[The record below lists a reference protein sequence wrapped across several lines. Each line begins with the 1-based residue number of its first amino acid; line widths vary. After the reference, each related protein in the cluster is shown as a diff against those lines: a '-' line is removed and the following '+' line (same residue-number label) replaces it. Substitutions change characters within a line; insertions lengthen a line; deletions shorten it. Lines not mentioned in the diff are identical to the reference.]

1 MVRRVLIAGAL
12 LVVGLPVAAVALAL
26 VLANTDWGRG
36 RIVAVV
42 EAATADGPVRV
53 RVGGLAGPLP
63 GRIVLTGLRLSD
75 RAGEFAVLDRLELV
89 WSPLALL
96 GGRLSVQSVELA
108 GGRVE
113 RAPDLPPDP
122 AAESSSPTLP
132 TLKFPAP
139 PVTVEVDSLRI
150 AGLDIGEALA
160 GRATTL
166 TAELAAGVTGEAATA
181 AGWIEAASPEGAA
194 RVDLDLAVVPA
205 DGTLRAE
212 IRATE
217 PEGGVIAG
225 LAGLADRPP
234 LDLRLTG
241 NGTLADWR
249 GRLAGGF
256 GAEAAVDLALAVT
269 GAGTGV
275 RLTVDGTATT
285 QQLLPAVL
293 RPLAGRSAELG
304 ATVRIGDDGDIAI
317 ERMALQTA
325 AGSLRGTA
333 RIDVTGVP
341 TAADVVLSVPDLA
354 VLSDLA
360 AVELSGAGAAEL
372 ELTRAGRHARVTL
385 TGSPR
390 VGGPSVDGI
399 ALDGLRLEL
408 TASAD
413 APLAALP
420 DTVAWSL
427 DGSVATPEG
436 PAEPDLVAL
445 LGPRV
450 ALQAVG
456 TAGTDGRR
464 ADVERL
470 SVVTDGALLDAS
482 ATLADGRRIRSQ
494 GALALTDL
502 RRLSALAGR
511 PLAGSAALAFD
522 GTVLLD
528 PFDLSAVLDL
538 GVADLDPGDPA
549 IAGLVGAAPTLS
561 AGITLDAGNRLT
573 VHGLLLQAAALG
585 AEGRAGID
593 LTGGGLEGR
602 IDLSAPDLAAVG
614 RALSI
619 QLAGTA
625 RAAVALG
632 GTIASPTASASWR
645 AAPLVV
651 QGTRVAELTG
661 SVTAVGLPASPAG
674 RLDMQATVGGEVVG
688 LGAGYGLAGEALRI
702 DGLALDGAGLTLRG
716 DVAVNLGAPSA
727 VGRLTMATED
737 LGRVGAAA
745 GLPLAGGTLDAEV
758 ALASGNGQSAELKG
772 RLTRL
777 ALDGGS
783 IRVASVDL
791 AGSGSGL
798 FTKPAGTLRAT
809 VGGISRDGTSLL
821 ETATLTVTSDGADAR
836 AELAVKGE
844 LGRPFDLIATASAAL
859 AASPLRASIDS
870 LQAEVGDVRIA
881 LNQPTR
887 ITLGRQP
894 RIDDLSLTVDG
905 GRVTGGGRVDP
916 EDLDVTLAVRDLPA
930 QLVRL
935 ADPTLQLS
943 GGIDAD
949 LSARGPLG
957 NPAARLNISARALR
971 STDPSLADAP
981 PLLASVEVVVKD
993 GRLTA
998 SADASVGDGAQLAL
1012 RASAGLSPG
1021 VGGAPPRLDETAPVQ
1036 ANLDADAALDRL
1048 SAFAPLAG
1056 GRLAG
1061 QASVHVVVTGT
1072 GARPMVSGTAGLRG
1086 GEVDQ
1091 PAVGL
1096 YLRDLTLDARG
1107 RGERLVIETLSA
1119 TAVGGGTLE
1128 GSGGISFDVTEGAS
1142 ADMRLVA
1149 RRLRAVDTDDAEID
1163 LDAELSLQG
1172 ALPTYRLA
1180 GTVTVLPSEIR
1191 IPDQLPVSV
1200 VELQV
1205 TEVRDGVIVRT
1216 PEQPAAGPEQGDA
1229 PVILDIAVAI
1239 PGQVFI
1245 RGRGLDSE
1253 WGGELAVTG
1262 HLDAPAVNGA
1272 LQVRRGQLGALGR
1285 TFRFDRG
1292 RVAFDGGPP
1301 DNPALDMVLATEVAD
1316 IDAMV
1321 RVSGRAQD
1329 PEIGLTSEP
1338 SLPEEE
1344 VLSRILFGSPRAQL
1358 SPLQALKLAQST
1370 AVLSGRL
1377 GSGGITDTVREA
1389 LGVDT
1394 LNIDA
1399 GDDGTSSR
1407 GASLS
1412 VGKYVAPG
1420 VFLKLQQGLSGASSK
1435 AVVEVELTDNITA
1448 ETDVGADSQSRVGV
1462 NWKLDY

>member
-1 MVRRVLIAGAL
+1 MVRRILIAGAL
-12 LVVGLPVAAVALAL
+12 LVVGLPAAVVVLAL

-36 RIVAVV
+36 RIVAAV
-42 EAATADGPVRV
+42 ETATADGPVRF

-63 GRIVLTGLRLSD
+63 GRIVLTDLRLSD
-75 RAGEFAVLDRLELV
+75 RAGEFAVLDRVELA

-96 GGRLSVQSVELA
+96 GGRLSVQAVEVT

-122 AAESSSPTLP
+122 TAEPSPPTPPTLE
-132 TLKFPAP
+132 FPAP
-139 PVTVEVDSLRI
+139 PVTVAVDSLRI
-150 AGLDIGEALA
+150 AGLEIGAALA
-160 GRATTL
+160 GRPATL
-166 TAELAAGVTGEAATA
+166 TADLGARVTGEAATA
-181 AGWIEAASPEGAA
+181 AGWIEAASTEGAA
-194 RVDLDLAVVPA
+194 RVDLDLAVVPE

-217 PEGGVIAG
+217 PAGGMVAG
-225 LAGLADRPP
+225 LAGLADRAP

-241 NGTLADWR
+241 SGTLDDWR

-256 GAEAAVDLALAVT
+256 GANAAVDLTLSVAGT
-269 GAGTGV
+269 GAGAGIRV
-275 RLTVDGTATT
+275 TVDGSATT

-293 RPLAGRSAELG
+293 QPLAGRSAELG
-304 ATVRIGDDGDIAI
+304 ATVRIGDDGDIVI
-317 ERMALQTA
+317 ERLALQAA
-325 AGSLRGTA
+325 AGSLNGTA

-341 TAADVVLSVPDLA
+341 VAAEVVLALPDLA
-354 VLSDLA
+354 MLSDLA
-360 AVELSGAGAAEL
+360 ALELAGAGEARL
-372 ELTRAGRHARVTL
+372 DLTQAGRHARVTL
-385 TGSPR
+385 TGAS
-390 VGGPSVDGI
+390 SVEGI
-399 ALDGLRLEL
+399 ELDGLRLEL

-413 APLAALP
+413 AALAGLP
-420 DTVAWSL
+420 GTVAWSL

-436 PAEPDLVAL
+436 LAAPDLVAL
-445 LGPRV
+445 LGPRI
-450 ALQAVG
+450 ALQAAG
-456 TAGTDGRR
+456 TAGTDGLR
-464 ADVERL
+464 AEVDRL
-470 SVVTDGALLDAS
+470 SVVTEGALLDAS

-494 GALALTDL
+494 GTLALTDL
-502 RRLSALAGR
+502 QRLSGLAGR

-528 PFDLSAVLDL
+528 PLDVSAVLDL
-538 GVADLDPGDPA
+538 GVADLDLGDPA
-549 IAGLVGAAPTLS
+549 IAGLVGDSPTLS

-573 VHGLLLQAAALG
+573 VHGLQLQAAALS
-585 AEGRAGID
+585 AEGEAGID
-593 LTGGGLEGR
+593 LAGGGLDGR
-602 IDLSAPDLAAVG
+602 VDLSAPDLAAVG

-619 QLAGTA
+619 QLAGAA

-645 AAPLVV
+645 VAPLVV
-651 QGTRVAELTG
+651 QGTRISALTG
-661 SVTAVGLPASPAG
+661 SATAAGLPASPAG
-674 RLDMQATVGGEVVG
+674 RLEMQATVGGEVVS
-688 LGAGYGLAGEALRI
+688 LGAGYGLADEALRI
-702 DGLALDGAGLTLRG
+702 DGLALDGAGMTLRG
-716 DVAVNLGAPSA
+716 DLAVNLGAPSA
-727 VGRLTMATED
+727 VGRLTMAAED

-745 GLPLAGGTLDAEV
+745 GLPLSGGSLQAEV
-758 ALASGNGQSAELKG
+758 DLASGNGQSAVLTG
-772 RLTRL
+772 RLTGL
-777 ALDGGS
+777 ALDGGATR
-783 IRVASVDL
+783 IASVDL
-791 AGSGSGL
+791 TGDGRGL
-798 FTKPAGTLRAT
+798 LSKPAGNLRAT
-809 VGGISRDGTSLL
+809 VGGVSRDGAVVL
-821 ETATLTVTSDGADAR
+821 ETATLTVASDGTDAR
-836 AELAVKGE
+836 AELTLQGE
-844 LGRPFDLIATASAAL
+844 AGRAYSMTASASAAL
-859 AASPLRASIDS
+859 GASPLRASIDS
-870 LQAEVGDVRIA
+870 LHAEVGDVRIA
-881 LNQPTR
+881 LSQPTR
-887 ITLGRQP
+887 ITLGREP
-894 RIDDLSLTVDG
+894 RVDDLSLTVDG

-930 QLVRL
+930 ELARL

-949 LSARGPLG
+949 LSASGPLG
-957 NPAARLNISARALR
+957 NPAARLSVSVPALR
-971 STDPSLADAP
+971 STDPTLTDVP
-981 PLLASVEVVVKD
+981 PLRASAEVLIKD
-993 GRLTA
+993 GKLTA
-998 SADASVGDGAQLAL
+998 SADASVGDGVELAV

-1021 VGGAPPRLDETAPVQ
+1021 VAGAPPRLDETGPIQ
-1036 ANLDADAALDRL
+1036 ASLDAEAALDRL

-1061 QASVHVVVTGT
+1061 QASVHLVVTGT
-1072 GARPMVSGTAGLRG
+1072 AAKPLVSGTAGLRD

-1096 YLRDLTLDARG
+1096 YLRDLTIDAGG

-1128 GSGGISFDVTEGAS
+1128 GSGDISFDVTEGAP

-1163 LDAELSLQG
+1163 LDADLSFQG
-1172 ALPTYRLA
+1172 ALPTYRLS

-1191 IPDQLPVSV
+1191 IPDQLPASV
-1200 VELQV
+1200 VELEV
-1205 TEVRDGVIVRT
+1205 TEVRDGVVVRT
-1216 PEQPAAGPEQGDA
+1216 PEQPEAGPGQGGA
-1229 PVILDIAVAI
+1229 PVVLDIAVAI

-1316 IDAMV
+1316 INAMV

-1329 PEIGLTSEP
+1329 PEIDLSSEP
-1338 SLPEEE
+1338 TLPEEE

-1377 GSGGITDTVREA
+1377 GSSGITDRVREA

-1412 VGKYVAPG
+1412 VGKYIAPG

-1435 AVVEVELTDNITA
+1435 AVVEVELTDNISA